1 MSSLRAVRALAV
13 KDLRLLLRDRGA
25 LFFTLGFPLLMG
37 LAFGWIFGGGGS
49 KSRSDLDV
57 AVFDRDESAP
67 SRAFIDELGGEG
79 SGIATAP
86 ATDLDACVAAVRTRE
101 AIACVV
107 LEEGFGRASDAFF
120 AGGSMRL
127 GVHIDPSRGAEG
139 GLLTGKLT
147 ALSYQRMQ
155 SLFSGESEALKRA
168 RMVIDQ
174 GDAPPALKSALSDLY
189 TSIERLNEGDEGQD
203 EKQDEKQAEKQAD
216 DGQTDDGQT
225 DDDNEPGSGG
235 FQPVVI
241 TTSEVRAERSG
252 PPNAFAVSFPQGIIW
267 GLMSCVMSFSASLVR
282 ERTQGTMV
290 RLMIAPLAPAAILAA
305 KSLACFLTCILLQVL
320 MIAFAVVVFD
330 LTVSAPFEMAVAM
343 ICSALAFVGVTVLI
357 AGLSRSEEGAD
368 GLGRSVLLLLALFG
382 GGTIPI
388 FVMPPA
394 MAAAASISPFKWASV
409 AIEGALWRGFSL
421 AELALPLGILL
432 AFGVGGFIVGVLAM
446 RRRGAG

>member
-1 MSSLRAVRALAV
+1 MTSLRAVRALAV
-13 KDLRLLLRDRGA
+13 KDIRLLVRDRGA

-49 KSRSDLDV
+49 KGRSDLEV
-57 AVFDRDESAP
+57 AVFDRDASAS
-67 SRAFIDELGGEG
+67 SRAFIDDLGGEG
-79 SGIATAP
+79 SGVSTSP
-86 ATDLDACVAAVRTRE
+86 AADLDACVAAVRTRE

-120 AGGSMRL
+120 AGGPMRL
-127 GVHIDPSRGAEG
+127 GLHIDPSRGAEG
-139 GLLTGKLT
+139 GLLTGKLN
-147 ALSYQRMQ
+147 ALAYQRMQ
-155 SLFSGESEALKRA
+155 SLFAGESDALRRA
-168 RMVIDQ
+168 RAIIDQ
-174 GDAPPALKSALSDLY
+174 GDAPPALKSALGDLY
-189 TSIERLNEGDEGQD
+189 TSIERLNDS
-203 EKQDEKQAEKQAD
+203 
-216 DGQTDDGQT
+216 
-225 DDDNEPGSGG
+225 DDDDDDEAPAPGGAAERDAGDDGG

-305 KSLACFLTCILLQVL
+305 KSLACFLTCILLQAL
-320 MIAFAVVVFD
+320 MIAFAALVFD

-343 ICSALAFVGVTVLI
+343 VCSAIAFVGVTVLI

-409 AIEGALWRGFSL
+409 AIEGALWRGFTL
-421 AELALPLGILL
+421 AELALPLAVLL
-432 AFGVGGFIVGVLAM
+432 AFGVGGFVIGVLAM

>member
-57 AVFDRDESAP
+57 AVFDQDGSAP
-67 SRAFIDELGGEG
+67 SRAFIDEFGGEG

-86 ATDLDACVAAVRTRE
+86 ATDLDACVAAVRTRK

-120 AGGSMRL
+120 AGGPMRI

-155 SLFSGESEALKRA
+155 SLFSGESEALKQA
-168 RMVIDQ
+168 RMIIDQ

-189 TSIERLNEGDEGQD
+189 TSIERLNEEDEEE
-203 EKQDEKQAEKQAD
+203 EKQGGDGQAD
-216 DGQTDDGQT
+216 DDDQS
-225 DDDNEPGSGG
+225 PSGG

-241 TTSEVRAERSG
+241 TTSEVRAERTG

-432 AFGVGGFIVGVLAM
+432 AFGIGGFIVGVLAM